1 MRVCVNTCINLHTYL
16 DMCVKV
22 RGQLGELVVSSLMW
36 VSEME
41 PIIKVIRLG
50 ESVLTH
56 GGITLT
62 INFFLFLQFQTDDT
76 MSLIVF

>member
-1 MRVCVNTCINLHTYL
+1 MCVHTCMHLHTYP

-22 RGQLGELVVSSLMW
+22 GGQFGESVVSSLMW

-41 PIIKVIRLG
+41 PIIKDVRLG

-56 GGITLT
+56 RGITLT
-62 INFFLFLQFQTDDT
+62 VNFFLFLQFQTDHT
-76 MSLIVF
+76 TSLIAF